1 MFLKKLRRKIIKMN
15 FKFQKKSLNTIK
27 KFKNLKIK
35 ILKELKIILIKN
47 IILEKLMTV
56 FFLKKKFNFFIC
68 YICLV
73 II

>member
-1 MFLKKLRRKIIKMN
+1 MN

-47 IILEKLMTV
+47 IIVGKIDDSI
-56 FFLKKKFNFFIC
+56 FFKKKI
-68 YICLV
+68 
-73 II
+73 

>member
-1 MFLKKLRRKIIKMN
+1 MN